1 MQKPRFKLSADG
13 GWAPSQPMAET
24 AHAAASHSDPALVG
38 WYPSSGS
45 ADADLLADLG
55 TIRPRARDL
64 ERNNGYVSGAN
75 QVFKDNIVGHQ
86 LRVNPGPVAALL
98 GWSPEQAETW
108 SRQRRVEF
116 ESWANMAT
124 EIDAAMDLNL
134 RGLTIQA
141 LGAWFL
147 NGEALA
153 LPLWLPRPFCK
164 WNTRIQLIEADRL
177 ESPEFYQ
184 GKNSLRSGKE
194 IDRYGATVAFWIRKT
209 HDGDERFNAPGAVT
223 DFNAFRRVPAFYP
236 WGRRRVLHLYD
247 KERSSQSRGKPIV
260 ASIMR
265 EFRMATQYPRVELQ
279 ATIANS
285 LVAAILESNL
295 DQETAASLFNSG
307 ADREAY
313 WKSSLAEWRPTL
325 KPGATIALPIGAK
338 FTGFT
343 PNRPNNSFD
352 KFMSSVLHNIGAG
365 LNIPYEL
372 LTKDFTQTNYS
383 SARAAM
389 LEAWRHFMGRR
400 SWIEENWLNPIYELH
415 LEESVNA
422 GIAEAP
428 DFYENRYAYAH
439 CAKWT
444 MTGRGW
450 VDPAKEALAAKTRMD
465 ARITSLAQECAEQG
479 VDWMDVIDQTATI
492 EAYAAEK
499 GVKLRPEAMDKADGD
514 TVSQLEAAIADG
526 DAEESGDDRNPRR
539 KRPADEEDEEA

>member
-13 GWAPSQPMAET
+13 GWGPSRPMAET
-24 AHAAASHSDPALVG
+24 AHAAASHSDPAVVG

-45 ADADLLADLG
+45 ADADLLPELDV
-55 TIRPRARDL
+55 IRPRTRDL

-75 QVFKDNIVGHQ
+75 QVFKDNIIGHQ
-86 LRVNPGPVAALL
+86 LRINPGPVAALL
-98 GWSPEQAETW
+98 GWTADQAEDW

-116 ESWANMAT
+116 ESWANVPT
-124 EIDAAMDLNL
+124 EIDAAMDSNL
-134 RGLTIQA
+134 RGLSIQA

-153 LPLWLPRPFCK
+153 LPLWKPRPFCK

-177 ESPEFYQ
+177 ESPPFYS
-184 GKNSLRSGKE
+184 GKNSLRAGKE
-194 IDRYGATVAFWIRKT
+194 IDRDGATVAYWIRKT
-209 HDGDERFNAPGAVT
+209 HEGDGQFETYGAVPEVY
-223 DFNAFRRVPAFYP
+223 AFRRIPAFYP
-236 WGRRRVLHLYD
+236 WGRRRVIHLYD
-247 KERSSQSRGKPIV
+247 KERSGQSRGKPIV
-260 ASIMR
+260 TSIMR

-313 WKSSLAEWRPTL
+313 WKQSIAEYKPTL

-343 PNRPNNSFD
+343 PNRPNNAFD

-372 LTKDFTQTNYS
+372 LTKDFTNTNYS

-389 LEAWRHFMGRR
+389 LEAWRHFMGKR

-422 GIAEAP
+422 GVAPAP
-428 DFYENRYAYAH
+428 DFYDNRYAYS
-439 CAKWT
+439 CCKKWT

-465 ARITSLAQECAEQG
+465 SRITSLAQECAEQG
-479 VDWMDVIDQTATI
+479 VDWMDVIDQTKTI
-492 EAYAAEK
+492 EDYAAEK
-499 GVKLRPEAMDKADGD
+499 GVELRPGAPVAAQ
-514 TVSQLEAAIADG
+514 VSATNDLAKAIADG
-526 DAEESGDDRNPRR
+526 DAEEEGQKGNPTGQ
-539 KRPADEEDEEA
+539 EEEEA